1 MPPTDCRALL
11 PLLLASPALGC
22 QAEPRPL
29 SCFPGEV
36 LVATPRGEAPINT
49 LGTGDTVWAVDLE
62 GGRLVAAA
70 VAFRWD
76 TFGAELLTLRAD
88 GHELKTT
95 PTHRLRDAEGDRW
108 SGRGAGDG
116 DVIPA
121 RDQPA
126 STQAVTV
133 SPAERQEPPIDVHS
147 LRPRGRT
154 TPSSRGSWSVSSRGP
169 RGGARRLSPRPRPG
183 GAAPSSNRRRPASRS
198 GSGGRPRPRRSRHSR
213 RRAGSAPTPGSTS
226 PRRGPRSPPRPGGG
240 PAGRSGRGRRWFPP
254 G

>member
-1 MPPTDCRALL
+1 MPSTDRRALL
-11 PLLLASPALGC
+11 PFLLASPALGC

-62 GGRLVAAA
+62 GGRLVEAA

-108 SGRGAGDG
+108 VRAGALRDG
-116 DVIPA
+116 DVVLA
-121 RDQPA
+121 RDQLLV

-133 SPAERQEPPIDVHS
+133 SPAERQDPPIDVHS
-147 LRPRGRT
+147 LRLEGAHHAFIA
-154 TPSSRGSWSVSSRGP
+154 
-169 RGGARRLSPRPRPG
+169 GGLVVG
-183 GAAPSSNRRRPASRS
+183 E
-198 GSGGRPRPRRSRHSR
+198 
-213 RRAGSAPTPGSTS
+213 
-226 PRRGPRSPPRPGGG
+226 
-240 PAGRSGRGRRWFPP
+240 
-254 G
+254 